1 MLTDFVTSGD
11 DNNFEKDMV
20 IVDKPGI
27 FICEASNSHGN
38 STLAVEAIFVNS
50 TQFSS
55 NNSVNNTVIKANA
68 GTSIQI
74 NCRYNLVVEFKKI

>member
-11 DNNFEKDMV
+11 DYNFEKV
-20 IVDKPGI
+20 IVEKPGI

-38 STLAVEAIFVNS
+38 STLAVEVIFVNS

-74 NCRYNLVVEFKKI
+74 NCR

>member
-11 DNNFEKDMV
+11 DYNFEKDMV

-27 FICEASNSHGN
+27 FICEASNCHGN

-74 NCRYNLVVEFKKI
+74 NCR

>member
-55 NNSVNNTVIKANA
+55 NSVNDTIIKANA

-74 NCRYNLVVEFKKI
+74 NCRYIKLDDIL

>member
-11 DNNFEKDMV
+11 DYNFEKV
-20 IVDKPGI
+20 IVEKPGI

-74 NCRYNLVVEFKKI
+74 NCR